1 MMHRRL
7 VLGALALALSAAVP
21 PAFARPAD
29 PPPAP
34 LSADDQALVS
44 RALTY
49 LDGVKS
55 ARGRFVQTDS
65 RGNVAPGTFFLQRPG
80 RARFDYDP
88 PQRVIMASDGVVVS
102 IWNLRLKT
110 FQSYPLGATPLG
122 IFLAKEIRLD
132 RGIKVVQVQHKADGF
147 TIVAR
152 DTRRQSE
159 GQIALSFSDNPIRL
173 QGWTVTDAQGLSTR
187 VSLADFTQTAPMDNG
202 FFRPANPYAKPAT
215 TAPIR

>member
-1 MMHRRL
+1 MINRRL
-7 VLGALALALSAAVP
+7 AIGALALALFAAASP
-21 PAFARPAD
+21 TLARPA
-29 PPPAP
+29 PPAAP
-34 LSADDQALVS
+34 LSADDQALVT
-44 RALTY
+44 RALAY

-55 ARGRFVQTDS
+55 AKGHFVQTDS
-65 RGNVAPGTFFLQRPG
+65 RGNVAPGTFYLQRPG

-88 PQRVIMASDGVVVS
+88 PQRVTMASDGVVVS

-110 FQSYPLGATPLG
+110 FQSYPLSATPLG

-132 RGIKVVQVQHKADGF
+132 RGIKVVQVQHGVAGF

-159 GQIALSFSDNPIRL
+159 GQIALSFSEGPLRL

-187 VSLADFTQTAPMDNG
+187 VNLTDFAQTAPMDQG
-202 FFRPANPYAKPAT
+202 FFRPANPYAKPN
-215 TAPIR
+215 TAPPVR